1 MNIVLGV
8 LWQVV
13 IDDVGD
19 VVHMDAST
27 RDIGSDKDLELT
39 RFETFE
45 RLHSFFW
52 VTSPSKVRLRS
63 PADTGGLLSVG
74 WRLFGSR
81 K

>member
-19 VVHMDAST
+19 VVHMDTST

-45 RLHSFFW
+45 RLHSFF
-52 VTSPSKVRLRS
+52 L
-63 PADTGGLLSVG
+63 GN
-74 WRLFGSR
+74 FSR
-81 K
+81 QKSGCIALPIQAVF